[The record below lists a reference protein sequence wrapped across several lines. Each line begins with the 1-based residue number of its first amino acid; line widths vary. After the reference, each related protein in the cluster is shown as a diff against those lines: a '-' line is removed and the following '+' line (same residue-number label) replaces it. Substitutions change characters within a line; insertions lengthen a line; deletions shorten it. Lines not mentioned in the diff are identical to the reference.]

1 MPLSNDRMRVAAYD
15 FLRGREVGR
24 FKEAMQIACGS
35 VEIVSSSRA
44 VALTETSRVE
54 HDDAVPH
61 RAYPKARITN
71 EL

>member
-44 VALTETSRVE
+44 VALTETSRV
-54 HDDAVPH
+54 
-61 RAYPKARITN
+61 
-71 EL
+71 